1 VLNVPL
7 VIIGTR
13 GFAVLSLFLVGNLLT
28 CCAIIPLISLQLTHS
43 SVCYSSLSHTCF
55 LSHTLSLTLSL
66 CVLPRRVA
74 VIVLNVPLVIIGTR
88 GFAVLSLFLVGNL
101 LTCCA
106 IIPLISGLVPRLR
119 NFITETAFVFGV
131 IAGILGVTAC
141 GVYVSWIPGDAA
153 GSFSTGA
160 NWGWYANNYDW
171 RPFVAALVCSAAVT
185 YLWSAFA
192 WVMRRSGVH
201 GPGVA
206 GVLMRIP
213 GMKFVTATPN
223 WSPEHNSMG
232 HPADAKLTVWGS
244 YEHGAL
250 SNGDKPI
257 HSV

>member
-1 VLNVPL
+1 L
-7 VIIGTR
+7 
-13 GFAVLSLFLVGNLLT
+13 
-28 CCAIIPLISLQLTHS
+28 
-43 SVCYSSLSHTCF
+43 Y
-55 LSHTLSLTLSL
+55 
-66 CVLPRRVA
+66 RRVA

-119 NFITETAFVFGV
+119 SFITETAFVFGV
-131 IAGILGVTAC
+131 IGGILGVTAS
-141 GVYVSWIPGDAA
+141 GIYVSWIPGDVA

-185 YLWSAFA
+185 YLWSALA
-192 WVMRRSGVH
+192 WGMRRAGVH

-206 GVLMRIP
+206 GILMRNP

-223 WSPEHNSMG
+223 WSSEHSMG
-232 HPADAKLTVWGS
+232 HPADAKLTVWDG
-244 YEHGAL
+244 YDVG
-250 SNGDKPI
+250 NKPI
-257 HSV
+257 QSV